1 MRKDRTVIEI
11 RNVTKTYANRVSAIS
26 RLSLDVPK
34 GIIFGL
40 LGPNGSGKTT
50 LIEILVG
57 LVKPTSGKVWILGNE
72 PWGNSNTVKKYI
84 GYLPENPGM
93 YENMSGLRFLSY
105 MGQLS
110 GLNGSQA
117 KKKAE
122 ELLAWVGLENW
133 KDFKIRSYSAG
144 MKQRLA
150 FIHSLL
156 NDPEVLFLDEPT
168 VGLDPVAREKILEKI
183 KEMAEKGT
191 TVFMATQLLI
201 EIERIADYFA
211 IIDNGQLIRK
221 GSMKEFARER
231 NLLSAYRDALIK
243 TKKEN

>member
-1 MRKDRTVIEI
+1 MQKDRPVIEI
-11 RNVTKTYANRVSAIS
+11 RNLTKIYANRVRALS

-50 LIEILVG
+50 LMEILVG
-57 LVKPTSGKVWILGNE
+57 LVKPTSGKVRILGCE
-72 PWGNSNTVKKYI
+72 PWRNSNTINRYI

-122 ELLAWVGLENW
+122 ELLVWIGLENW
-133 KDFKIRSYSAG
+133 KDFKIKSYSAG

-168 VGLDPVAREKILEKI
+168 GGLDPEARERILEKI
-183 KEMAEKGT
+183 KQITEKGT
-191 TVFMATQLLI
+191 TIFMSTHLLI
-201 EIERIADYFA
+201 EIERIVDYLA
-211 IIDNGQLIRK
+211 IIDSGQLVRK
-221 GSMKEFARER
+221 DSIKEFAREGD
-231 NLLSAYRDALIK
+231 LLSAYRDALVK

>member
-1 MRKDRTVIEI
+1 MRKNRTVIEI
-11 RNVTKTYANRVSAIS
+11 RNLTKIYANRVRALS

-57 LVKPTSGKVWILGNE
+57 LVKPTSGIVRILGCE
-72 PWGNSNTVKKYI
+72 PWRNSNTVNRYI

-110 GLNGSQA
+110 GLSGFQA

-122 ELLAWVGLENW
+122 ELLVWIGLENW
-133 KDFKIRSYSAG
+133 KDFKIKSYSAG

-156 NDPEVLFLDEPT
+156 NEPEVLFLDEPT
-168 VGLDPVAREKILEKI
+168 GGLDPEAREKILEKI
-183 KEMAEKGT
+183 KQITGKGT
-191 TVFMATQLLI
+191 TVFMSTHLLI
-201 EIERIADYFA
+201 EIERIADYVA

-221 GSMKEFARER
+221 GSIKEFAGEGD
-231 NLLSAYRDALIK
+231 LLSAYRDALMK